1 MPAVLEKP
9 IEQIINNANL
19 LTVQQQNEIMN
30 EINKMLRLNRI
41 KNLENSIIPSN
52 FTEDEIVAE
61 CRKARK
67 ERVAENEKK

>member
-9 IEQIINNANL
+9 IEQIINNASL

-41 KNLENSIIPSN
+41 KDLENSILPSN